1 MNTYPNP
8 DQEERKTFW
17 LEVLK
22 IGVCAVAGAA
32 ITLLFLIYIDQ

>member
-1 MNTYPNP
+1 MTSPNP
-8 DQEERKTFW
+8 DQEARKTFW

-32 ITLLFLIYIDQ
+32 IALLFIMHIDS